1 MQHAPRDSLEWHP
14 RTSEE
19 LVDGADGAMLP
30 AQQMGQSIVV
40 VDAFAE
46 QPFTG
51 NPAAVCVLNQPGDVR
66 WMQLVA
72 REMNLSETAFL
83 FPEGDAF
90 RLRWFTPTVEV
101 DLCGHATLAS
111 AHVLWESGRLPPTEE
126 ARFQT
131 RSGLLTARRGGD
143 RIVLDFPAVEAQACE
158 PPPGLVEAIGA
169 PVGYTAKNVSDYL
182 VELGSETIV
191 RTLRPDFARLAAL
204 PTRGVMVT
212 SRSDDPAF
220 DFVSRF
226 FAPSFGIPEDPVTGS
241 AHCCLG
247 PHWSGR
253 LGKSDLVGHQV
264 SARGGI
270 VRVEVRGERVNLGG
284 NAITIMRGELS
295 A

>member
-1 MQHAPRDSLEWHP
+1 
-14 RTSEE
+14 
-19 LVDGADGAMLP
+19 MLL
-30 AQQMGQSIVV
+30 AQRMGQSIVV

-51 NPAAVCVLNQPGDVR
+51 NPAAVCVLNQPGDER

-72 REMNLSETAFL
+72 REVNLSETAFL

-111 AHVLWESGRLPPTEE
+111 AHVLWESGRLRTTEE

-131 RSGLLTARRGGD
+131 RSGLLTARRDGD

-158 PPPGLVEAIGA
+158 PPPGLAEAIGA
-169 PVGYTAKNVSDYL
+169 PVGYTAKSVFDYL

-191 RTLRPDFARLAAL
+191 RTLRPDFVRLAAL

-270 VRVEVRGERVNLGG
+270 VRVAVRGERVHLGG

-295 A
+295 TLCR